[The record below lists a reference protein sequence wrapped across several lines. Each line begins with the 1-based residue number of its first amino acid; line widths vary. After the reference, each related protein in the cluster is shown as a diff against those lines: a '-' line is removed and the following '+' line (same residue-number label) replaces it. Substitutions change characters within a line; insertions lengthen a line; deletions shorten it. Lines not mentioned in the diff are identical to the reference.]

1 MLTEKTKMM
10 QELGDKE
17 LLLPGMINEAL
28 RANERI
34 KYFFTL
40 LQTAKGRA
48 DDPDAQV
55 RSMKSEREASGIDDA
70 KLDDVVEQSSRDE
83 NGYVVPQILEIEKRI
98 FSDID
103 TLVEPLPDHEEF
115 GRRKKELVDHTPPVG
130 DHRVSGEF
138 IQYLTSVRDEG
149 DSLHALVMDAH
160 RELNRLQ
167 AAIYQD
173 SIDGAMV
180 YGLGDESDRLLVRAF
195 MRGLN
200 RTSRLKF
207 DHPGLGT
214 TATRAGESLIIQN
227 DVGTTEAHVLVVRV
241 DGLQAVLTYADV
253 HVERLAFFQST
264 LGQFGVSWNETTSR
278 VGKQLEEGNY
288 FLAVGTFRA
297 KDRPQLEE
305 YLSYLGSRI
314 VFLIDWNRARK
325 SLRGFVKKRDAIE
338 LLRWAAESDIGHEA
352 FVKMGGES
360 IVADAIE
367 RTPRAQLRY
376 GEKLADVLGRRS
388 ATEFLRFVLKT
399 CEEGMLE
406 GRSETLIKEE
416 IRAELAEH
424 FQSIHEELF
433 EVARDHAEVVVE
445 ISSTAR
451 DAVLHLGGSESEFFA
466 SAANRTKRWEK
477 VADDL
482 LNKVRQIVKRTGELK
497 EMERIVSIADDAAD
511 CFEESVF
518 LLSLTAHGHG
528 ESGFY
533 ERLRELAE
541 LSNKASMEFL
551 KVVEGARLVRKAGR
565 QDLDDFLAAV
575 DMTRTLE
582 HQADDAYR
590 SARASLLS
598 EAKDFRQLYLFDEIT
613 SNLEEGTDAVTK
625 AAIILRDFAL
635 EEVVSG

>member
-1 MLTEKTKMM
+1 MTEKTKMM

-28 RANERI
+28 RANDRI

-48 DDPDAQV
+48 DDPDAEV
-55 RSMKSEREASGIDDA
+55 RSLKAEREASGIDDA
-70 KLDDVVEQSSRDE
+70 KLDEVVAQSSRDG
-83 NGYVVPQILEIEKRI
+83 NGYAIPQISGIQERIVSDLEI
-98 FSDID
+98 
-103 TLVEPLPDHEEF
+103 LVEPLPGQEEF
-115 GRRKKELVDHTPPVG
+115 RRRMKELVGHVPPAG
-130 DHRVSGEF
+130 DQVSGEF
-138 IQYLTSVRDEG
+138 IHYLTSVSNQG
-149 DSLHALVMDAH
+149 DSIHALVMDAH

-167 AAIYQD
+167 AAVYQE

-180 YGLGDESDRLLVRAF
+180 YGLADEPDRLSVRAF

-214 TATRAGESLIIQN
+214 TATRAGDSLIIQN
-227 DVGTTEAHVLVVRV
+227 DVGTTEAHVLVIRV
-241 DGLQAVLTYADV
+241 TGLQVILTYADV
-253 HVERLAFFQST
+253 HVERLAFFQWMLAKFEVTWS
-264 LGQFGVSWNETTSR
+264 ETTSR
-278 VGKQLEEGNY
+278 VAKQLEEGNY
-288 FLAVGTFRA
+288 FLAMGTFRA
-297 KDRPQLEE
+297 NDRTQLEG
-305 YLSYLGSRI
+305 YLSHLGSRI

-325 SLRGFVKKRDAIE
+325 SLRSFVKKRDAIE
-338 LLRWAAESDIGHEA
+338 LLKWTAESDVGHEA
-352 FVKMGGES
+352 FVKMGGEG

-376 GEKLADVLGRRS
+376 GQKLADVLGRKS
-388 ATEFLRFVLKT
+388 ATEFLKFVLRT
-399 CEEGMLE
+399 CQEGMLE
-406 GRSETLIKEE
+406 GRSETLIKDE

-424 FQSIHEELF
+424 FQSIHEELY

-445 ISSTAR
+445 ISSAAR
-451 DAVLHLGGSESEFFA
+451 DAVLHLGGGESEFFA
-466 SAANRTKRWEK
+466 SAAARTNRWEK

-511 CFEESVF
+511 SFEESVF
-518 LLSLTAHGHG
+518 LLSLSAHYDGGSAFFEH
-528 ESGFY
+528 
-533 ERLRELAE
+533 LRELAE

-551 KVVEGARLVRKAGR
+551 KVAEGARLVRKAGR

-575 DMTRTLE
+575 DTTRTLE
-582 HQADDAYR
+582 HQADEAYR
-590 SARASLLS
+590 SARAALLS
-598 EAKDFRQLYLFDEIT
+598 EAKDFRQLHLFDEIT